1 MGVIIQEEVESGM
14 GGVMVTKNPM
24 EKTDFRNTYINVS
37 LKSVINIVQGAELPM
52 QYLYN
57 SVEGGG
63 YTLSLGSA
71 TEDLSKER
79 LDILQKIA
87 FAGRLM
93 QSHFSPD
100 YTFSQPVDI
109 EWLVN
114 SNGVFFLQLR
124 PYSK

>member
-1 MGVIIQEEVESGM
+1 MGVIIQEEVETGM
-14 GGVMVTKNPM
+14 GGVMVTTNPM
-24 EKTDFRNTYINVS
+24 DKNDFRNTYINVS

-79 LDILQKIA
+79 LAILQKMA

-100 YTFSQPVDI
+100 YTFSHPVDI

-114 SNGVFFLQLR
+114 NQGLFFLQLR
-124 PYSK
+124 PYSR

>member
-1 MGVIIQEEVESGM
+1 V
-14 GGVMVTKNPM
+14 
-24 EKTDFRNTYINVS
+24 INV
-37 LKSVINIVQGAELPM
+37 VQGAELPM

-71 TEDLSKER
+71 ESDLPKEK

-100 YTFSQPVDI
+100 YTFSHPVDI

-114 SNGVFFLQLR
+114 SSGVYFLQLR